1 MKNKT
6 TQEQLIELYEQQI
19 QDLVM
24 MSKIE
29 LGDDVIAKI
38 KELKSQIH
46 KQESAVEW
54 LINAVEANM
63 GDIPL
68 EVQEQ
73 AKEMFKQQ
81 MIEFGNACA
90 NQVKMIDGEF
100 EMVKSPEELYTQVY
114 RGEMNMGETTMITP
128 TTNTN
133 PGTTMKQQVQIYINT
148 INAFGEELSDVE
160 TDTLYDF
167 AGWVDSIDEFYGS

>member
-46 KQESAVEW
+46 KQQTAVEW

-63 GDIPL
+63 DDIPL

-73 AKEMFKQQ
+73 AKELENQQKQNYLKEYFAWHNS
-81 MIEFGNACA
+81 MGFVSHTHEDIIEFN
-90 NQVKMIDGEF
+90 K
-100 EMVKSPEELYTQVY
+100 T
-114 RGEMNMGETTMITP
+114 
-128 TTNTN
+128 
-133 PGTTMKQQVQIYINT
+133 
-148 INAFGEELSDVE
+148 
-160 TDTLYDF
+160 
-167 AGWVDSIDEFYGS
+167 YGGAK

>member
-46 KQESAVEW
+46 KQQST
-54 LINAVEANM
+54 
-63 GDIPL
+63 
-68 EVQEQ
+68 
-73 AKEMFKQQ
+73 KQQ
-81 MIEFGNACA
+81 MIEFGYACTKQIEMNEA
-90 NQVKMIDGEF
+90 GELL
-100 EMVKSPEELYTQVY
+100 MVKSPEELYTQVY
-114 RGEMNMGETTMITP
+114 GGEMN
-128 TTNTN
+128 NNNN
-133 PGTTMKQQVQIYINT
+133 PGTTTDKPTIKQLIKSYIDDVDS
-148 INAFGEELSDVE
+148 FGEELSDEEIDV
-160 TDTLYDF
+160 LYDF
-167 AGWVDSIDEFYGS
+167 AMWVDEIEINL

>member
-46 KQESAVEW
+46 KHQST
-54 LINAVEANM
+54 
-63 GDIPL
+63 
-68 EVQEQ
+68 
-73 AKEMFKQQ
+73 KQQ
-81 MIEFGNACA
+81 MIEFGYACSKQIEMNEA
-90 NQVKMIDGEF
+90 GELL
-100 EMVKSPEELYTQVY
+100 MVKSPEELYTQVY
-114 RGEMNMGETTMITP
+114 GGKMNMTTD
-128 TTNTN
+128 TN
-133 PGTTMKQQVQIYINT
+133 PGNNKH
-148 INAFGEELSDVE
+148 GL
-160 TDTLYDF
+160 
-167 AGWVDSIDEFYGS
+167 

>member
-46 KQESAVEW
+46 KQQST
-54 LINAVEANM
+54 
-63 GDIPL
+63 
-68 EVQEQ
+68 
-73 AKEMFKQQ
+73 KQQ
-81 MIEFGNACA
+81 MIEFGYACTKQIEMNEA
-90 NQVKMIDGEF
+90 GELL
-100 EMVKSPEELYTQVY
+100 MVKSPEELYTQVY
-114 RGEMNMGETTMITP
+114 GGEMN
-128 TTNTN
+128 NNNN
-133 PGTTMKQQVQIYINT
+133 PGTTTDKPTIKQLIKSYIDDVDS
-148 INAFGEELSDVE
+148 FGEELSDEEIDV
-160 TDTLYDF
+160 LYDF
-167 AGWVDSIDEFYGS
+167 AMWVDEIDIKS

>member
-38 KELKSQIH
+38 KELKSQIN
-46 KQESAVEW
+46 KQQPAVEW

-63 GDIPL
+63 DDIPL

-81 MIEFGNACA
+81 MIEFGYACS
-90 NQVKMIDGEF
+90 NQIEMNEVGELL
-100 EMVKSPEELYTQVY
+100 MVKSPEE
-114 RGEMNMGETTMITP
+114 
-128 TTNTN
+128 
-133 PGTTMKQQVQIYINT
+133 IYNEIYN
-148 INAFGEELSDVE
+148 NK
-160 TDTLYDF
+160 
-167 AGWVDSIDEFYGS
+167 

>member
-1 MKNKT
+1 MTNKT

-38 KELKSQIH
+38 KELKSQIN
-46 KQESAVEW
+46 KQQTAVEW

-73 AKEMFKQQ
+73 AKEMEKEQIMDAIIISEKEHIIQGNVYPPQFVVDKAKQYYKKTYG
-81 MIEFGNACA
+81 GN
-90 NQVKMIDGEF
+90 K
-100 EMVKSPEELYTQVY
+100 
-114 RGEMNMGETTMITP
+114 
-128 TTNTN
+128 
-133 PGTTMKQQVQIYINT
+133 
-148 INAFGEELSDVE
+148 
-160 TDTLYDF
+160 
-167 AGWVDSIDEFYGS
+167 

>member
-46 KQESAVEW
+46 KHQST
-54 LINAVEANM
+54 
-63 GDIPL
+63 
-68 EVQEQ
+68 
-73 AKEMFKQQ
+73 KQQ
-81 MIEFGNACA
+81 MIEFGYVCT
-90 NQVKMIDGEF
+90 NQIEMNEAGELL
-100 EMVKSPEELYTQVY
+100 MVKSPEQLYNE
-114 RGEMNMGETTMITP
+114 R
-128 TTNTN
+128 
-133 PGTTMKQQVQIYINT
+133 
-148 INAFGEELSDVE
+148 
-160 TDTLYDF
+160 
-167 AGWVDSIDEFYGS
+167 YGGNK

>member
-46 KQESAVEW
+46 KQQSVVEW
-54 LINAVEANM
+54 LEQVYDSCPAYEESILPDEF
-63 GDIPL
+63 
-68 EVQEQ
+68 EQ
-73 AKEMFKQQ
+73 AKAMFKQQ
-81 MIEFGNACA
+81 MIEFGYACTKQIEMNEA
-90 NQVKMIDGEF
+90 GELL
-100 EMVKSPEELYTQVY
+100 MVKSPEELYTQVY
-114 RGEMNMGETTMITP
+114 GGEMSN
-128 TTNTN
+128 NN
-133 PGTTMKQQVQIYINT
+133 PGTTTDNPTVRDLIKSYINDVE
-148 INAFGEELSDVE
+148 AFGEELSDVE
-160 TDTLYDF
+160 IDTLYDF
-167 AGWVDSIDEFYGS
+167 ALYVDEIDIKS

>member
-46 KQESAVEW
+46 KQQST
-54 LINAVEANM
+54 
-63 GDIPL
+63 
-68 EVQEQ
+68 
-73 AKEMFKQQ
+73 KQQ
-81 MIEFGNACA
+81 MIEFGYACTKQIEMNEA
-90 NQVKMIDGEF
+90 GELL
-100 EMVKSPEELYTQVY
+100 MVKSPEELYTQVY
-114 RGEMNMGETTMITP
+114 GGEMN
-128 TTNTN
+128 NNNN
-133 PGTTMKQQVQIYINT
+133 PGTTTDKPTIKQLIKSYIDDVDS
-148 INAFGEELSDVE
+148 FGEELSDEEIDV
-160 TDTLYDF
+160 LYDF
-167 AGWVDSIDEFYGS
+167 ALYVDEIEINL

>member
-46 KQESAVEW
+46 KQQST
-54 LINAVEANM
+54 
-63 GDIPL
+63 
-68 EVQEQ
+68 
-73 AKEMFKQQ
+73 KQQ
-81 MIEFGNACA
+81 MIEFGYACTKQIEMNEA
-90 NQVKMIDGEF
+90 GELL
-100 EMVKSPEELYTQVY
+100 MVKSPEQLYTQVY
-114 RGEMNMGETTMITP
+114 GGEMN
-128 TTNTN
+128 NNNN
-133 PGTTMKQQVQIYINT
+133 PGTTTDNPTVRDLIKSYIDDVE
-148 INAFGEELSDVE
+148 AFGEELSDEEIDV
-160 TDTLYDF
+160 LYDF
-167 AGWVDSIDEFYGS
+167 AMWVDEIEINL

>member
-6 TQEQLIELYEQQI
+6 AQEQLIELYEQQI

-46 KQESAVEW
+46 KQQS
-54 LINAVEANM
+54 I
-63 GDIPL
+63 
-68 EVQEQ
+68 
-73 AKEMFKQQ
+73 KQQ
-81 MIEFGNACA
+81 MIEFGYACTKQIEMNEA
-90 NQVKMIDGEF
+90 GELQ
-100 EMVKSPEELYTQVY
+100 MVKSPEQLYTQVY
-114 RGEMNMGETTMITP
+114 GSKMNMGETTTM
-128 TTNTN
+128 TTNNN
-133 PGTTMKQQVQIYINT
+133 PGTTTDNPTVRDLIKSYIDDVE
-148 INAFGEELSDVE
+148 AFGEELSDVE

-167 AGWVDSIDEFYGS
+167 AMWVDEIDIKS

>member
-1 MKNKT
+1 MTNKT

-38 KELKSQIH
+38 KELKSQTN
-46 KQESAVEW
+46 KQQTAVEW
-54 LINAVEANM
+54 LINAIEANM

-73 AKEMFKQQ
+73 AKEMEKEQIIDAWNSAYGGDSHHEGKNFFEKTYG
-81 MIEFGNACA
+81 GN
-90 NQVKMIDGEF
+90 K
-100 EMVKSPEELYTQVY
+100 
-114 RGEMNMGETTMITP
+114 
-128 TTNTN
+128 
-133 PGTTMKQQVQIYINT
+133 
-148 INAFGEELSDVE
+148 
-160 TDTLYDF
+160 
-167 AGWVDSIDEFYGS
+167 

>member
-1 MKNKT
+1 MTNKT

-38 KELKSQIH
+38 KELKSQIN
-46 KQESAVEW
+46 KQQPAVEW

-63 GDIPL
+63 DDIPL

-81 MIEFGNACA
+81 MIEFGYACTKQIEMNEA
-90 NQVKMIDGEF
+90 GELL
-100 EMVKSPEELYTQVY
+100 MVKSPEEIYN
-114 RGEMNMGETTMITP
+114 EMYE
-128 TTNTN
+128 
-133 PGTTMKQQVQIYINT
+133 
-148 INAFGEELSDVE
+148 S
-160 TDTLYDF
+160 
-167 AGWVDSIDEFYGS
+167 